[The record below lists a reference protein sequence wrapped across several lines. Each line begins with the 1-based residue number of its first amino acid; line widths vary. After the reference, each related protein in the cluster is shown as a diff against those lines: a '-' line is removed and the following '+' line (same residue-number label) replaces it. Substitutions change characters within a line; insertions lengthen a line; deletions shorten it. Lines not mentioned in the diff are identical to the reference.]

1 MSQST
6 KSPFFAPRKK
16 SNPDLFDPD
25 LFDDT
30 DIDARD
36 FIEPEHKSTRLGC
49 TANLITAIV
58 GAGIIG
64 IPYAMKE
71 IGVVAGVFLIILSG
85 VLGRTS
91 LVMLVETAKFV
102 DASSYELLCE
112 IAFQRVGWN
121 VCNLMMF
128 LMSFGPMLSYLM
140 IVKDT
145 LGRILPEYDSNTSLV
160 VTSLLII
167 LPVSMQRDMADLAR
181 TSRISVMF
189 NITMV
194 SLIAWHSPSS
204 ETLQEKGGLIKVLE
218 ESTFRPSTCAIGLGV
233 VSFAFSCQHSSLII
247 AGSLKDPTKERW
259 GNVTSWALTFCV
271 VLALVQGSFGYL
283 GFTNQT
289 EGNILNNFPTIIE
302 ATQEELHR
310 ARAANIASMLLC
322 GTMFFVYPLES
333 FVCRHVVMTNLFKGR
348 AAHEGDDH
356 AVLDRWDRRG
366 AATVLL
372 YLAALFP
379 ALEYND
385 VGIVLSLTGTVAA
398 STLSYI
404 MPGLLYIGIYGDQ
417 FLALASQ
424 WRSKLE
430 SSILLHI
437 AWHVLLMPV
446 WTRVAS
452 VGLEGQAKYDVKVS
466 AMTPSNEYR
475 LGKVKHKRIGS
486 ACLSQRRKARSSSFS
501 DFGSCDASKVP
512 DPITDQLIKSPGGL
526 ATAALEGESYGATDV
541 TGFVSPSNFPPRIEP
556 VVQEDKKGAWS
567 FVVAILF
574 VLFGAVAFVTGIMSM
589 FSHEL

>member
-1 MSQST
+1 M
-6 KSPFFAPRKK
+6 R
-16 SNPDLFDPD
+16 
-25 LFDDT
+25 
-30 DIDARD
+30 
-36 FIEPEHKSTRLGC
+36 
-49 TANLITAIV
+49 
-58 GAGIIG
+58 
-64 IPYAMKE
+64 E
-71 IGVVAGVFLIILSG
+71 IGVVAGVFLIVLSG

-91 LVMLVETAKFV
+91 LVLLVETAKFV

-121 VCNLMMF
+121 VCNLMMA

-145 LGRILPEYDSNTSLV
+145 LGRILPYDGKTCLV

-181 TSRISVMF
+181 TSRISVIF

-194 SLIAWHSPSS
+194 SLIAWYSPSS
-204 ETLQEKGGLIKVLE
+204 ETLQEKGGLLNVLE

-247 AGSLKDPTKERW
+247 AGSLKDPSKERW
-259 GNVTSWALTFCV
+259 GKVTTWALTFCV
-271 VLALVQGSFGYL
+271 ILALVQGSFGYL

-289 EGNILNNFPTIIE
+289 EGNILNNFPTLAE
-302 ATQEELHR
+302 ATQDGTSPGSVLER
-310 ARAANIASMLLC
+310 ARAANIASVLLC

-356 AVLDRWDRRG
+356 AVLDRWDRRVCC
-366 AATVLL
+366 TVML

-379 ALEYND
+379 ALRYND

-417 FLALASQ
+417 FLALTSQ
-424 WRSKLE
+424 WRSKSE
-430 SSILLHI
+430 SNIFMHI

-466 AMTPSNEYR
+466 SMTPANEYR
-475 LGKVKHKRIGS
+475 FGKVKHKRIGS
-486 ACLSQRRKARSSSFS
+486 ACSSQRRKTRSSSFS
-501 DFGSCDASKVP
+501 DFGSCDASAGP
-512 DPITDQLIKSPGGL
+512 DSIADQLIKSPGGL
-526 ATAALEGESYGATDV
+526 ATSEGKSYGATDV
-541 TGFVSPSNFPPRIEP
+541 AGFVSPLKFPPRIELAG
-556 VVQEDKKGAWS
+556 QEDEKTAWS
-567 FVVAILF
+567 FVLAIFF
-574 VLFGAVAFVTGIMSM
+574 VLFGVVAFGTGIISM
-589 FSHEL
+589 FSHEK